1 MKTTL
6 ALLPLVLLA
15 ASASGRTERPVD
27 VDTILAADLEQH
39 VQRLASEDFA
49 GRRAGSEGGRLAG
62 EYLAGQFASFG
73 LEGAGTGGA
82 WFQDFPLPDGGSSRN
97 VLGMLPGSDPE
108 LSSEWILI
116 GAHYDHLGEADGGG
130 YYPGAD
136 DDAGG
141 TAVML
146 ELAQAFAGA
155 ESAPARSILFMG
167 FGAEEMG
174 LVGSKYYVENPLQ
187 PLDRIVAAVN
197 LEMMGRGDEG
207 SLTVML
213 LEEMPEALRAAA
225 IEASAAEPLTLVDGE
240 RRHLRSGDQNSFYA
254 AGVPIL
260 CFYGGETHPDYHSVT
275 DTADKIQSDWMESV
289 GRLVF
294 RTVETLA
301 GA

>member
-15 ASASGRTERPVD
+15 AASGRAERTDD
-27 VDTILAADLEQH
+27 VDTILAVDLEQH
-39 VQRLASEDFA
+39 VERLASEEFA

-62 EYLAGQFASFG
+62 EYLAEQFASFG
-73 LEGAGTGGA
+73 LEGAGTDGD
-82 WFQDFPLPDGGSSRN
+82 WFQNFPLRDGGSSRN
-97 VLGMLPGSDPE
+97 VMAMLPGSDPE

-146 ELAQAFAGA
+146 ELAQAFAGS

-174 LVGSKYYVENPLQ
+174 LIGSKYYVENPLQ
-187 PLDRIVAAVN
+187 PLDRMVAMVN

-207 SLTVML
+207 NLTVML

-240 RRHLRSGDQNSFYA
+240 RRHLQSGDQNSFYV

-260 CFYGGETHPDYHSVT
+260 FFYGGDTHPDYHSVT
-275 DTADKIQSDWMESV
+275 DTADKIESDWMESV